1 MSVREKGA
9 LITWTTGQPDAPPVV
24 LLHDRYL
31 DHEANDALASRLAPT
46 SRVVSVRSARTQM
59 ESGLVKGYYWHLGPL
74 DEPEMS
80 TIGDALSHLERLLIE
95 LNRETG
101 RRIALVGTGEGG
113 SVALL
118 MSLIWRE
125 LISGVASIDGPLAGN
140 LNDMPVD
147 LQPAAGLPVMLIE
160 RRAALASSSIT
171 LAARGAS
178 VRIGVASDESLVR
191 WVTNLQA

>member
-9 LITWTTGQPDAPPVV
+9 LITWTTGRPDAPPVV

-31 DHEANDALASRLAPT
+31 DHDANDAIGARLAPT
-46 SRVVSVRSARTQM
+46 NRVVSVRSARTQM

-80 TIGDALSHLERLLIE
+80 TMGDALSHLERLLID

-118 MSLIWRE
+118 ISLVWRE
-125 LISGVASIDGPLAGN
+125 LVSGVVSIDGPLAGN
-140 LNDMPVD
+140 LDEMPVG
-147 LQPAAGLPVMLIE
+147 LQYAAGLPVLLIE
-160 RRAALASSSIT
+160 RRSDLAATSAALAT
-171 LAARGAS
+171 RGAS
-178 VRIGVASDESLVR
+178 VSIGVASDETLVR
-191 WVTNLQA
+191 WVTDLPA

>member
-1 MSVREKGA
+1 M
-9 LITWTTGQPDAPPVV
+9 
-24 LLHDRYL
+24 
-31 DHEANDALASRLAPT
+31 
-46 SRVVSVRSARTQM
+46 
-59 ESGLVKGYYWHLGPL
+59 
-74 DEPEMS
+74 
-80 TIGDALSHLERLLIE
+80 
-95 LNRETG
+95 
-101 RRIALVGTGEGG
+101 GTGEGG

-160 RRAALASSSIT
+160 RRSALASSSIT

-191 WVTNLQA
+191 WVTNLPA

>member
-9 LITWTTGQPDAPPVV
+9 LITWTTGRADAPPVV

-31 DHEANDALASRLAPT
+31 DHDANDALAARLAPT

-80 TIGDALSHLERLLIE
+80 TMGDALSHLERLLID

-125 LISGVASIDGPLAGN
+125 LVSGVASIDGPLAGN
-140 LNDMPVD
+140 LDDMPVD

-160 RRAALASSSIT
+160 RHTALAPSSIA

-178 VRIGVASDESLVR
+178 VRIGIASDETLVR
-191 WVTNLQA
+191 WLTSLPA

>member
-1 MSVREKGA
+1 
-9 LITWTTGQPDAPPVV
+9 
-24 LLHDRYL
+24 
-31 DHEANDALASRLAPT
+31 
-46 SRVVSVRSARTQM
+46 M

-80 TIGDALSHLERLLIE
+80 TMGDALSHLERLLID

-125 LISGVASIDGPLAGN
+125 LVSGVASIDGPLAGN
-140 LNDMPVD
+140 LDDMPVD

-160 RRAALASSSIT
+160 RRTALAPSSIA

-178 VRIGVASDESLVR
+178 VRIGIASDETLVR
-191 WVTNLQA
+191 WLTSLPA

>member
-9 LITWTTGQPDAPPVV
+9 LITWTTGRPDAPPVV
-24 LLHDRYL
+24 LLHDRYF
-31 DHEANDALASRLAPT
+31 DHDANDALAARLAPT

-80 TIGDALSHLERLLIE
+80 TMGDALSHLERLLID

-125 LISGVASIDGPLAGN
+125 LVSGVASIDGPLAGN
-140 LNDMPVD
+140 LDDMPVD

-160 RRAALASSSIT
+160 RRTALAPSSIA

-178 VRIGVASDESLVR
+178 VRIGIASDETLVR
-191 WVTNLQA
+191 WLTSLPA